1 MSNRE
6 TAIND
11 QETKM
16 YKELQFI
23 KSNIR
28 DFQSQI
34 NENKYILNQN
44 ESIQSDKLN
53 RKILEDQEIT
63 QIRGFLKNEYFIF
76 IQNLCRSKSSVYYI
90 YILNLTKK
98 VRKNQR
104 FNRESKTFKAISK
117 IKNTFTL

>member
-1 MSNRE
+1 LSNRE